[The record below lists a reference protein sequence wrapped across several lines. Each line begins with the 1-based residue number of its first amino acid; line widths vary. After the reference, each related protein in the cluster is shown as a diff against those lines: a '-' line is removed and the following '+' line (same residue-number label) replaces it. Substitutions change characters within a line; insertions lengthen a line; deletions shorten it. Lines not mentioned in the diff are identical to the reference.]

1 MARLKQ
7 YVEPDIDIK
16 PDSCICRSCRD
27 DVNKID
33 NPSFTPRWRK
43 SKTASKAHCRIPG
56 CSNAADRV
64 TKITNRPTMCELL
77 GAEIEYAESCYD
89 EEATPIHYGA
99 LYKALNPINRLR
111 KCITCGKSFTDPLK
125 NRSCPSLSWSKSF

>member
-1 MARLKQ
+1 MQIYIGTVDMSHPGRNCRTRSGGTQLRQVTSSIHPGQPCQPCILCNQGNHSKYFHPKTWKDDTLVARLKQ

-43 SKTASKAHCRIPG
+43 SKTTCNASCV
-56 CSNAADRV
+56 C
-64 TKITNRPTMCELL
+64 
-77 GAEIEYAESCYD
+77 
-89 EEATPIHYGA
+89 
-99 LYKALNPINRLR
+99 LYRM
-111 KCITCGKSFTDPLK
+111 
-125 NRSCPSLSWSKSF
+125 